1 MARVGALVLVL
12 GVAPIVASACAAVSP
27 PTAASAPPASG
38 AEATAH
44 ASASSVPRPTVSPAA
59 SCRKLPVLG
68 PLPTLSAEGLP
79 AAVPMPGL
87 ATGLPADAP
96 APLVAACRRL
106 EVQNRAAAR
115 TRPRHQGAGM
125 ENPDAPP
132 LRRGL
137 CFGNAR
143 GAWLIDVGAFR
154 PEGVPGRAAMD
165 APWSL
170 IFVTPEGKLVS
181 AGGGQS
187 KLTVLPDIWE
197 SDVAIVGA
205 ADFDGDGVVEALVD
219 SYFQRIF
226 QKDKREDGVSAWRM
240 QGGAIAEMEGR
251 FVVGWRD
258 VDGDGR
264 MDRLVRGPR
273 DDEMH
278 PLVEHGLG
286 GGRFSSDDLVAQAS
300 WQRLCPAPPRGPLD
314 TPRAVTCALAWG
326 EDPDEARRRVDEAQ
340 LPDRCRSEQHV
351 LVDSQTVKPLLE
363 GACPSDAPAVERAEG
378 GYSRQICP

>member
-1 MARVGALVLVL
+1 MARVGALVSVL
-12 GVAPIVASACAAVSP
+12 AVAPIVASACAAVSP
-27 PTAASAPPASG
+27 PTAASAPLASG
-38 AEATAH
+38 VEATAP
-44 ASASSVPRPTVSPAA
+44 ASASSVPRPAVSAA
-59 SCRKLPVLG
+59 AACRKLPALG
-68 PLPTLSAEGLP
+68 PLPTLSREGLP

-87 ATGLPADAP
+87 ASGLPADAP

-106 EVQNRAAAR
+106 EAQNRAAAR
-115 TRPRHQGAGM
+115 TRPRHKGAGA
-125 ENPDAPP
+125 EDPDAPP
-132 LRRGL
+132 LRRGV

-187 KLTVLPDIWE
+187 KLTVLLDIWE

-205 ADFDGDGVVEALVD
+205 ADLDGDGVVEVLVD
-219 SYFQRIF
+219 SCFQRIVE
-226 QKDKREDGVSAWRM
+226 KDRVTPWRM
-240 QGGAIAEMEGR
+240 HGGAIAEMEGR

-264 MDRLVRGPR
+264 MDRLLRGPR
-273 DDEMH
+273 DDERH
-278 PLVEHGLG
+278 PLVDHGLG
-286 GGRFSSDDLVAQAS
+286 EGRFSSDDLVAQAS
-300 WQRLCPAPPRGPLD
+300 WQRLCPAPPRGRLD

-326 EDPDEARRRVDEAQ
+326 EDPDEARRRIDEAQ
-340 LPDRCRSEQHV
+340 LPERCRSEQHV
-351 LVDSQTVKPLLE
+351 LVDSQTVKPLLQ

-378 GYSRQICP
+378 GYSRQDCP